1 MLIIKSVFLLYSIF
15 AFNDSTNQELPIY
28 LCLDSMMQ
36 NFQKDGKSPAKLV
49 YGYING
55 EKTECMS
62 EYELRARYSEVQF
75 KKLKT
80 AEVDSQKLLE
90 KSGKRKKNVR
100 PLKIKDAVFL
110 GKKDLAGVDLRGCD
124 LKGVDLSNADLTNAN
139 LESADLRGANL
150 SNANLCGA
158 SLEFAFLKSA
168 NLKSANLTNA
178 RLKGAYLQHADLSDV
193 EGLTLEHIRV
203 VTSVYQAT
211 FDSELME
218 MIKEHCPGKM
228 KDPGWQWQATVFE
241 SDSTI
246 PENERVK
253 SKQFH

>member
-1 MLIIKSVFLLYSIF
+1 MQIIKSVLFIYSIF
-15 AFNDSTNQELPIY
+15 AFNDSTDQKLPIY
-28 LCLDSMMQ
+28 LCLDSMIQ
-36 NFQKDGKSPAKLV
+36 NSKQDGKAPAKLV

-55 EKTECMS
+55 KKTECMS
-62 EYELRARYSEVQF
+62 EYELRARYSEAQF
-75 KKLKT
+75 KKQKT
-80 AEVDSQKLLE
+80 AEVDSQQLLE
-90 KSGKRKKNVR
+90 RSGKRRKNVKS
-100 PLKIKDAVFL
+100 LKIRDTVFM
-110 GKKDLAGVDLRGCD
+110 GKKDLAGVNLRGCD

-150 SNANLCGA
+150 SNANLRGA
-158 SLEFAFLKSA
+158 SLEHAFLKNA
-168 NLKSANLTNA
+168 NLKNANLTDA
-178 RLKGAYLQHADLSDV
+178 RLKGTYLQYADLSGV

-211 FDSELME
+211 FDPEMME
-218 MIKEHCPGKM
+218 MIKEHCSGKM
-228 KDPGWQWQATVFE
+228 KDPGWQWQATVFD

>member
-1 MLIIKSVFLLYSIF
+1 MQIIKSVFLIYSIF
-15 AFNDSTNQELPIY
+15 AFNDSTDQELPMY

-36 NFQKDGKSPAKLV
+36 DFQKDGKSPAKLV

-62 EYELRARYSEVQF
+62 EYELRARYSEAQF
-75 KKLKT
+75 KKQKT

-90 KSGKRKKNVR
+90 RSGKRKKNVKS
-100 PLKIKDAVFL
+100 LKIKDAVFL

-124 LKGVDLSNADLTNAN
+124 LKEVDLSGADLTNAN

-150 SNANLCGA
+150 SNANLRGA
-158 SLEFAFLKSA
+158 SLEFAFLKNA
-168 NLKSANLTNA
+168 NLKNANLTNA
-178 RLKGAYLQHADLSDV
+178 RLKGTYLQYADLSGV
-193 EGLTLEHIRV
+193 QGLTLEHIRV
-203 VTSVYQAT
+203 VTSVYEAV
-211 FDSELME
+211 FDSEMME
-218 MIKEHCPGKM
+218 MVKEHCPGKM
-228 KDPGWQWQATVFE
+228 KDPGWQWQATVFD